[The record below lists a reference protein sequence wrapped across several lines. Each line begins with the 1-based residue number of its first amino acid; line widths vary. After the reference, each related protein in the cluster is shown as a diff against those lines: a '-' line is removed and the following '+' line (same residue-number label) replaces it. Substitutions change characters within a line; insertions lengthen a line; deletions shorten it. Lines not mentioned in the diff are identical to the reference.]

1 MRDALI
7 VGVGDAGIN
16 MAWVIANFCGARSM
30 AVHEESGNSELHRYA
45 EVRLVENGSLSN
57 DEPIGGAAVVDALR
71 EAFSR
76 HKSVALVAG
85 LGGRTAGKVPILAG
99 LALAS
104 GVETAVLA
112 TMPFQYE
119 GRNRRREAE
128 RQLAELRSMKIQ
140 VVVEENDDLVAL
152 GRDVNMANAFN
163 LMTNTIAG
171 RWQGMYQTKS

>member
-16 MAWVIANFCGARSM
+16 MAWAIAKCCGAHSM
-30 AVHEESGNSELHRYA
+30 AVHEEFGNSELHRYV
-45 EVRLVENGSLSN
+45 EVHMVEKGFVSN
-57 DEPIGGAAVVDALR
+57 DESFGGAAVVGALR

-76 HKSVALVAG
+76 HKSVALIAG
-85 LGGRTAGKVPILAG
+85 LGGRTAGKVPILAE

-104 GVETAVLA
+104 GVETTVLA
-112 TMPFQYE
+112 TMPFQFE
-119 GRNRRREAE
+119 GRDRRREAE